1 MVLFLGLLAAGMAI
15 PFAIGVPAIAYLLLH
30 GGIPAL
36 KGIGLMS
43 WGSMNNR
50 SLSAIPLFILMAE
63 IMQRSG
69 LSFRIYRGLSKLVSP
84 IPGGLLHTNIAGCAM
99 FAAISGSSVAT
110 AAAIG
115 TVALPQLIQ
124 RGYHRR
130 LAAGSLAAGGTL
142 GILVPPSIALIVYG
156 TFTETSVS
164 KLFMAGIVPGIVL
177 TTMFMTYIL
186 VHALLNPS
194 IAPRERGPKTM
205 AELMTALGDL
215 FPFVL
220 VIGGTLGSLY
230 TGWATPTEA
239 AAIGCATAT
248 RRLGDLGQG
257 SRPRQFALREAM
269 VSAVKISGNI
279 LLIVYTAFVFSYAIS
294 VAGVGESLTTWLV
307 GLKLARLEFFGA
319 LFVLYTVLGCLVESL
334 GMIVITVPLLYP
346 VLLKYGIDP
355 VWFGII
361 LVLFIELGQISPPIG
376 INLFVIQS
384 IWDGKISDIV
394 LGTIPF
400 HLIMFL
406 LLAMLVFWPDI
417 ALWLRRTTRARP
429 AADRS
434 ITLPIRPACAR
445 RRPATVRCES
455 GWRGP
460 ASSWH
465 RAATTASPRG
475 WSRSRASMPPTS
487 PARVSR

>member
-1 MVLFLGLLAAGMAI
+1 MSDGLEVVLVMVLFLGLLAAGMAI
-15 PFAIGVPAIAYLLLH
+15 PFAIGVPAIVYLLLH

-69 LSFRIYRGLSKLVSP
+69 LSYRIYRGLSKLVSP
-84 IPGGLLHTNIAGCAM
+84 IPGGLLQTNIAGCAM

-115 TVALPQLIQ
+115 TVALPQLTQ

-177 TTMFMTYIL
+177 TAMFMTYIL
-186 VHALLNPS
+186 VHALLRPE
-194 IAPRERGPKTM
+194 IAPRERGPQTM
-205 AELMTALGDL
+205 AEFVTAVGDL
-215 FPFVL
+215 LPFAV

-239 AAIGCATAT
+239 AAIGCVTATAVSALWGKLT
-248 RRLGDLGQG
+248 LA
-257 SRPRQFALREAM
+257 SLREAM

-319 LFVLYTVLGCLVESL
+319 LFVLYTILGCLVESL

-384 IWDGKISDIV
+384 IWDGKIGDIV

-406 LLAMLVFWPDI
+406 LLAMLVFWPEI
-417 ALWLRRTTRARP
+417 ALWLPHHTGSA
-429 AADRS
+429 
-434 ITLPIRPACAR
+434 
-445 RRPATVRCES
+445 
-455 GWRGP
+455 
-460 ASSWH
+460 
-465 RAATTASPRG
+465 
-475 WSRSRASMPPTS
+475 
-487 PARVSR
+487 